1 MRAVVLAVLSAL
13 VLAPPAADAFRGGG
27 DCSDIPR
34 FPSDR
39 RGDGQG
45 RSNRLTLATFDARW
59 IATMSPVN
67 ATAKG
72 EKQDKAVADRLRAE
86 DRERYRAFGKLL
98 AEIKADVVDVSG
110 TNGCGAL
117 RQMLSAEVQLLP
129 EHASKVRQYLHERP
143 EDKGIAMRH
152 TGMLTYVDPSANIT
166 RVDDARVAYPIPHTR
181 CPADERDRA
190 DHHHRANRNIP
201 APPPPPTTTTTRPR
215 APRTPRARAPRPAP
229 RVTGPPKDHYVTRM
243 AVGNKNVTLLVVHF
257 DEDDWSCA
265 RREAAAT
272 IVANEAART
281 RRGGLGFGGESPGR
295 PRTTTKTTTGGEA
308 SPGRRRRR
316 STAGR
321 GWTTSWSSPGFPRRA
336 RAPKI
341 PRRRTRRTRTSWR
354 TRWRSGAPSSS
365 CTSRAAFSD
374 CRRADAVGAEAL
386 DRPRRNRTS
395 AVFLSKTLVEW
406 TTSVTAREVPT
417 PGSEKKGLGHPL
429 VVDITFKAYC
439 AFSGDVDTWEEF
451 LTPGVA
457 FFAVFELACFC
468 VWSLGIY
475 RLFLGKDEGP
485 HWMKN
490 FYRWQMDVPTLE
502 EFLAEEERL
511 NELEER
517 EEAEAEARERAA
529 AEGGGKGAGETAA
542 EDRDEDRLLVTN
554 VA

>member
-13 VLAPPAADAFRGGG
+13 VLAPSAADAFRGGG

-34 FPSDR
+34 LPSDR

-190 DHHHRANRNIP
+190 DQSSSCESEYSCAAAADDADADASSCAADAARSCRA
-201 APPPPPTTTTTRPR
+201 A
-215 APRTPRARAPRPAP
+215 RT
-229 RVTGPPKDHYVTRM
+229 RVTGPPRDHYVTRM

-257 DEDDWSCA
+257 DEDGWSCA

-281 RRGGLGFGGESPGR
+281 RRGGLGFTGR
-295 PRTTTKTTTGGEA
+295 AAGTTADDDEDDDEDAGEA
-308 SPGRRRRR
+308 SGG
-316 STAGR
+316 A
-321 GWTTSWSSPGFPRRA
+321 SSSSSFDG
-336 RAPKI
+336 
-341 PRRRTRRTRTSWR
+341 RTRVDDLVVIARLPS
-354 TRWRSGAPSSS
+354 SGAGSEDP
-365 CTSRAAFSD
+365 AAPHPTD
-374 CRRADAVGAEAL
+374 ADAVADALALRGTEIELYEPGGFDDRRVDDAGAEAL

-417 PGSEKKGLGHPL
+417 PGSEKRGMGHPL

-439 AFSGDVDTWEEF
+439 AFSGDVDTWREV
-451 LTPGVA
+451 LTPGVV
-457 FFAVFELACFC
+457 FYMVFEAASFC
-468 VWSLGIY
+468 LSLI
-475 RLFLGKDEGP
+475 
-485 HWMKN
+485 HI
-490 FYRWQMDVPTLE
+490 
-502 EFLAEEERL
+502 
-511 NELEER
+511 
-517 EEAEAEARERAA
+517 
-529 AEGGGKGAGETAA
+529 
-542 EDRDEDRLLVTN
+542 
-554 VA
+554 

>member
-1 MRAVVLAVLSAL
+1 
-13 VLAPPAADAFRGGG
+13 
-27 DCSDIPR
+27 
-34 FPSDR
+34 
-39 RGDGQG
+39 
-45 RSNRLTLATFDARW
+45 
-59 IATMSPVN
+59 MSPVN

-190 DHHHRANRNIP
+190 RSIIIVRIGIFP
-201 APPPPPTTTTTRPR
+201 RRRRRPTPTPTRPR
-215 APRTPRARAPRPAP
+215 APRTPRARAPRPAHAS
-229 RVTGPPKDHYVTRM
+229 RARQGHYVTRM

-281 RRGGLGFGGESPGR
+281 RRGGLGFGGESPGGVDQDYATGPGVVVVVRRQDAGGR
-295 PRTTTKTTTGGEA
+295 PRGHRQW
-308 SPGRRRRR
+308 SP
-316 STAGR
+316 AGA
-321 GWTTSWSSPGFPRRA
+321 G
-336 RAPKI
+336 PKI
-341 PRRRTRRTRTSWR
+341 PRRRTRRTRTPWR

-365 CTSRAAFSD
+365 CTSRAAFSSG
-374 CRRADAVGAEAL
+374 RRRRRRRRGARGA
-386 DRPRRNRTS
+386 RS
-395 AVFLSKTLVEW
+395 AEEEQDPAMFLSKTLVEW
-406 TTSVTAREVPT
+406 TTSVTASHARSDAGESKE
-417 PGSEKKGLGHPL
+417 GSRSPI

-451 LTPGVA
+451 LDAGRRVRSPCLNSRVS
-457 FFAVFELACFC
+457 ACGRSGYTGC
-468 VWSLGIY
+468 P
-475 RLFLGKDEGP
+475 GKDEGP

-517 EEAEAEARERAA
+517 EEAEAEARERSA
-529 AEGGGKGAGETAA
+529 AEGGGKGVGETAV
-542 EDRDEDRLLVTN
+542 ENRDEDGSS
-554 VA
+554 